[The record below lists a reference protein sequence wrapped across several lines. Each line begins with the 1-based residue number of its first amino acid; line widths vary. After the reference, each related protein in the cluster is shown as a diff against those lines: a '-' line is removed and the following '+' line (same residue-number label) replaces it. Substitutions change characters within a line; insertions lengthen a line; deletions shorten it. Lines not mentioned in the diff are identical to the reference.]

1 VVPKSH
7 GKPTDFVVVEPYNEP
22 VNQTQVI
29 TVAKAIYSMG
39 DYVGVVGIDI
49 EASKIASQMLAF
61 TNNISKYL
69 LNRDGV
75 IILSGSGAFVS
86 SGTDLSKEVFWKDM
100 KSAATKGNMV
110 NYTSRVQSVL
120 VL

>member
-7 GKPTDFVVVEPYNEP
+7 GKPHGFCGGRTLQRASKPNTSNHSSKSHLQY
-22 VNQTQVI
+22 
-29 TVAKAIYSMG
+29 G
-39 DYVGVVGIDI
+39 DYVGAVGIDI

-75 IILSGSGAFVS
+75 IMLSGSGAFVS
-86 SGTDLSKEVFWKDM
+86 SGTDLSKEAFGK
-100 KSAATKGNMV
+100 T
-110 NYTSRVQSVL
+110 
-120 VL
+120 

>member
-61 TNNISKYL
+61 TNNISNTCL
-69 LNRDGV
+69 T
-75 IILSGSGAFVS
+75 A
-86 SGTDLSKEVFWKDM
+86 
-100 KSAATKGNMV
+100 MV
-110 NYTSRVQSVL
+110 
-120 VL
+120 

>member
-1 VVPKSH
+1 
-7 GKPTDFVVVEPYNEP
+7 
-22 VNQTQVI
+22 
-29 TVAKAIYSMG
+29 MG
-39 DYVGVVGIDI
+39 DYVGAVGIDI

-75 IILSGSGAFVS
+75 IMLSGSGAFVS
-86 SGTDLSKEVFWKDM
+86 SGTDLSKEAFWKDM

-110 NYTSRVQSVL
+110 NYTLKGAQRIGFVKQLPNGWYFLTAMQLLLSARP
-120 VL
+120 